1 MAVVWGSESATERGV
16 QMAEKPSAKVVVLA
30 FAFAIAALIV
40 FSLTS

>member
-1 MAVVWGSESATERGV
+1 
-16 QMAEKPSAKVVVLA
+16 MAEKPSIKVVVLA

>member
-1 MAVVWGSESATERGV
+1 MGVGVSHWKGV
-16 QMAEKPSAKVVVLA
+16 QMAEKPSIKVVVLA